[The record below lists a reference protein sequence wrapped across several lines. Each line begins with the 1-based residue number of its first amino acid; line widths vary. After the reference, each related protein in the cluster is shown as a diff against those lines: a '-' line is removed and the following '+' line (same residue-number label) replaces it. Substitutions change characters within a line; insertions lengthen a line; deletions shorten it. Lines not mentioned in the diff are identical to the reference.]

1 VIGAAAPP
9 FRNLIG
15 HGGFAFRCNVKV
27 KRGWSFVMSDPRF
40 TDPRY
45 TDPRRPPESDPAAM
59 RRFDLERERN
69 SGAMW
74 GWAAA
79 IFALIMVMAVVIGY
93 NRSGTVATNAPNA
106 PSTTG
111 AAPATPRTPI
121 DQAAPSLTPPPAFT
135 PAPSSEPAPAPAP
148 SPASPPAPGPR

>member
-1 VIGAAAPP
+1 M
-9 FRNLIG
+9 
-15 HGGFAFRCNVKV
+15 GGSHFVDHQKQTR
-27 KRGWSFVMSDPRF
+27 RSFVMSDPRF

-69 SGAMW
+69 PGAMW

-79 IFALIMVMAVVIGY
+79 IFALIVVMALVIGY
-93 NRSGTVATNAPNA
+93 NRQSTVATNAQNA

-111 AAPATPRTPI
+111 AAPPPAPRTPAGE
-121 DQAAPSLTPPPAFT
+121 AAPTFTRPPASK
-135 PAPSSEPAPAPAP
+135 PADSEPAPAQT
-148 SPASPPAPGPR
+148 PAPGEKQP